1 MELPKEY
8 LVRMQELLGEEY
20 PEYLDSFSEARVT
33 ALRTNTRKISPEELK
48 ARMPFLEES
57 VPWAPEGFYFSGGK
71 MKDSAQVTPAK
82 HPYYF
87 AGLYYCLLY
96 TSRCV

>member
-48 ARMPFLEES
+48 ARMPFIKEL
-57 VPWAPEGFYFSGGK
+57 K
-71 MKDSAQVTPAK
+71 ISAE
-82 HPYYF
+82 
-87 AGLYYCLLY
+87 
-96 TSRCV
+96 